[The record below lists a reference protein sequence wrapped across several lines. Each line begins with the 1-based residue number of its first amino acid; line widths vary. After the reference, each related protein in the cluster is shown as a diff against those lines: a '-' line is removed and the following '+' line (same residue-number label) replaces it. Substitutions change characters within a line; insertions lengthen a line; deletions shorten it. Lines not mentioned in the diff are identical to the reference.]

1 MLVKSWSSL
10 VGLFVFGGDS
20 FKLIPY
26 ITMLNFWSGDIR
38 FVNSDAVV
46 WGSTAGCKAVAVS
59 VVLLSLFVAGLSGVT
74 CN

>member
-20 FKLIPY
+20 LIPY

-38 FVNSDAVV
+38 FVDSDAVV
-46 WGSTAGCKAVAVS
+46 WGSTAGCEAVAVS